1 MVTGLGRPPT
11 EYGTYFLLL
20 AGGYFLGN
28 WSVARLAAHM
38 GTQALMRAGVLVAAI
53 ATCAALGFAA
63 AGLAH
68 PLWLFV
74 PIGVMGYGQGMAL
87 PNVTASAVTLAPEY
101 AGMASSLVGFAQQL
115 TGAACVQWIG
125 SFAVDTPFPML
136 IFCATAS
143 IAALIALRVL
153 RPERAVEPSSARK

>member
-1 MVTGLGRPPT
+1 
-11 EYGTYFLLL
+11 
-20 AGGYFLGN
+20 
-28 WSVARLAAHM
+28 
-38 GTQALMRAGVLVAAI
+38 
-53 ATCAALGFAA
+53 
-63 AGLAH
+63 
-68 PLWLFV
+68 
-74 PIGVMGYGQGMAL
+74 MGYGQGMAL